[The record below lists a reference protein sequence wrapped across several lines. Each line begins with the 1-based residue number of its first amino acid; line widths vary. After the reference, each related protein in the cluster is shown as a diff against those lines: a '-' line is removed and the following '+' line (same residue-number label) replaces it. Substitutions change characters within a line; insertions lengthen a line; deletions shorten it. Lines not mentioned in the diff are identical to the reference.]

1 MKSYLSTTSFFDL
14 DNAALKDFAMAHTNE
29 KMSPKDK
36 AIALYLAVR
45 DQIRYN
51 PYTFNLEPDTY
62 RASHC
67 LQQGEGFC
75 IPKAVLLGALARQ
88 QGIPARLGLADVR
101 NHLATTALLAWMR
114 TDVFAMHG
122 YIELYLDDKW
132 VKATPAFNR
141 SLCEKMAVPALEF
154 DGENDSVF
162 HAYSQDGKRH
172 MEYIRD
178 HGTFADVP
186 LALIREVTE
195 KTYPHLINQPSAAG
209 RSMENEV

>member
-1 MKSYLSTTSFFDL
+1 MKSYLSPTPFFDFDHPAL
-14 DNAALKDFAMAHTNE
+14 QRFAAEHTSAS
-29 KMSPKDK
+29 MSQKDK

-45 DQIRYN
+45 DKIRYN

-75 IPKAVLLGALARQ
+75 IPKAILLGALARQ

-101 NHLATTALLAWMR
+101 NHLATPALLAWMR

-122 YIELYLDDKW
+122 YIELYLDGKW

-141 SLCEKMAVPALEF
+141 SLCEKMAVPVLEF

-162 HAYSQDGKRH
+162 HAYSSDGQRH

-186 LALIREVTE
+186 LTLIGEVTE
-195 KTYPHLINQPSAAG
+195 KTYPHLTSQPSVAG
-209 RSMENEV
+209 RSMEQEI